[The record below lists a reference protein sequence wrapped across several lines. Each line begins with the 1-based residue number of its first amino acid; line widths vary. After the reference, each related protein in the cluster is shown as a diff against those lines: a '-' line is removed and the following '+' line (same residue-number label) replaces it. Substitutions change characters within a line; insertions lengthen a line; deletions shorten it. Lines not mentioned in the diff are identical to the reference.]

1 MPNEIDN
8 TQNEAEQK
16 SDPLSSDVSS
26 LTRQLSS
33 DSLDQAL
40 ESALS
45 GSDKNKLSNEKVVV
59 REESPN
65 IEMAEPPPLPENSD
79 DDNQDDELDFF
90 DSEDKK
96 EWVWKSIG
104 LPQSENF
111 PAQGRVEE
119 FQFQSGKFR
128 FKKKWKK

>member
-16 SDPLSSDVSS
+16 SDPLASDVSS

-40 ESALS
+40 ESALG
-45 GSDKNKLSNEKVVV
+45 GSDKNKLGNEKVVM

-65 IEMAEPPPLPENSD
+65 SDMVSAEPPPLPENSD

-96 EWVWKSIG
+96 E
-104 LPQSENF
+104 
-111 PAQGRVEE
+111 
-119 FQFQSGKFR
+119 
-128 FKKKWKK
+128 

>member
-96 EWVWKSIG
+96 E
-104 LPQSENF
+104 
-111 PAQGRVEE
+111 
-119 FQFQSGKFR
+119 
-128 FKKKWKK
+128 

>member
-40 ESALS
+40 ESELS
-45 GSDKNKLSNEKVVV
+45 GSDKNKLNNEKVVM
-59 REESPN
+59 REESPSSD
-65 IEMAEPPPLPENSD
+65 MVPAEPPPLPENSD

-96 EWVWKSIG
+96 E
-104 LPQSENF
+104 
-111 PAQGRVEE
+111 
-119 FQFQSGKFR
+119 
-128 FKKKWKK
+128 